1 MAFLLKAHQK
11 SAATDLVGALSRRLK
26 DAHLA
31 AGLPD
36 PRQAALAAA
45 GSILPA
51 QQQVFQGRV
60 QRFGFASGVFP
71 EASQKGSPLL
81 RACREGV
88 PNKSGTVPRG
98 MGFREASWWE
108 QCFRANRPLL

>member
-1 MAFLLKAHQK
+1 MAFLLTARQK

-71 EASQKGSPLL
+71 EASQKGSPF
-81 RACREGV
+81 